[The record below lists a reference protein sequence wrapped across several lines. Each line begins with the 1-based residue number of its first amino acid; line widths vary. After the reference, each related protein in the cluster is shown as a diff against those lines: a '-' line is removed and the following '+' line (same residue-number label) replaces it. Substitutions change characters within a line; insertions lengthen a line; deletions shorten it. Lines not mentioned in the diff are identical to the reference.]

1 MPIKEDFIENII
13 LTEEKKL
20 LYRKIEQLGSP
31 LTELVKLRIIMNF
44 SFQEIGG
51 ILKYHIDTTK
61 ITPKNFMTEIYNI
74 IKKGDC

>member
-44 SFQEIGG
+44 SFQEIAG
-51 ILKYHIDTTK
+51 ILKYHIDTSK

-74 IKKGDC
+74 IQKGDC